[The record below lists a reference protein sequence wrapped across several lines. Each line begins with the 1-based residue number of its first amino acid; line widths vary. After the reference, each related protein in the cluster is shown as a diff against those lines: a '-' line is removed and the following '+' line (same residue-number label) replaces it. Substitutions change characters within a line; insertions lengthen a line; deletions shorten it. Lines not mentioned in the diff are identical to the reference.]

1 MSRQRYPLIYEL
13 VDAIEDRKSP
23 SAYFRDFE
31 SEIEESPSKAQV
43 WAAREAQF
51 ASMDH
56 LSWEALRSEASP
68 YLTAKDAIG
77 RGWSQLIAILNQ
89 ARAHNY
95 LKRHGCLEIAFVPRS
110 RKSGIE
116 TPDIKASLVE
126 QEVLCEVKTLGIS
139 DDEVKARKEMLSRN
153 IQWKLP
159 PQFLTKL
166 SKTIEKAQ
174 SQLHSYRTSPQSE
187 CIAFLVMNFDDW
199 LGEYKSTY
207 YRQIDEYLSGRKPEE
222 CRVVIYNENTAFH
235 SQISMANAE
244 VVNED
249 A

>member
-13 VDAIEDRKSP
+13 IDAIEDRKSP
-23 SAYFRDFE
+23 SVYFRDFE
-31 SEIEESPSKAQV
+31 SEIEESPSKARI
-43 WAAREAQF
+43 WAAREALF
-51 ASMDH
+51 ASMDR
-56 LSWEALRSEASP
+56 LSWEALRSEADP

-95 LKRHGCLEIAFVPRS
+95 LKRHGCLEIAFVARS
-110 RKSGIE
+110 SKSRTK
-116 TPDIKASLVE
+116 TPDIKASFVG
-126 QEVLCEVKTLGIS
+126 QEVLCEVKTLEIS
-139 DDEVKARKEMLSRN
+139 DDEVKARKEMLGRN
-153 IQWKLP
+153 IQWELP
-159 PQFLTKL
+159 PQFLAKL
-166 SKTIEKAQ
+166 SKTIVKAQ
-174 SQLHSYRTSPQSE
+174 SQLHSYRASLQSE

-207 YRQIDEYLSGRKPEE
+207 YRQIDEHLRGRGSEE
-222 CRVVIYNENTAFH
+222 CRVVIYNETTAFH

-249 A
+249 G